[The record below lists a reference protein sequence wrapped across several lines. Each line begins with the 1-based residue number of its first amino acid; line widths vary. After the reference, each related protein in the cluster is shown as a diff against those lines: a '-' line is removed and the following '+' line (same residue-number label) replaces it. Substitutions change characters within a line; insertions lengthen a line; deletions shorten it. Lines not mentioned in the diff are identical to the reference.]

1 MKQPKSNPRLG
12 FDEAQRHIP
21 CYLFISA
28 DADWG
33 SPLRPPFSKGLS
45 ISIIN
50 LYFQG
55 CPVPLAYAGLQQINR
70 GPTLSLSN

>member
-1 MKQPKSNPRLG
+1 MQLKG
-12 FDEAQRHIP
+12 TP
-21 CYLFISA
+21 CYLFINA

-33 SPLRPPFSKGLS
+33 SLLKPPYSKGLS

-70 GPTLSLSN
+70 KPTLNLWNWFFST